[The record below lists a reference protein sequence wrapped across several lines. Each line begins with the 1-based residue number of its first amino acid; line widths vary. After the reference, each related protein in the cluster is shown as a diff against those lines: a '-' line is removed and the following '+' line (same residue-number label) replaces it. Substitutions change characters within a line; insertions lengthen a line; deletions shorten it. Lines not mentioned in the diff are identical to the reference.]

1 MVSLCIHNFIENFV
15 PEKTIVGNNS
25 NKKYNL
31 VCREWFTHLNDE
43 NIKRN
48 TLPNKKIQMN
58 VILIIT
64 KQERNNP
71 HIMIWKNILLE
82 MVMMMILKLCINS
95 KVVFDMVIESA
106 THNLKLDMIKQWTK
120 SIIQKMM
127 VIK

>member
-1 MVSLCIHNFIENFV
+1 
-15 PEKTIVGNNS
+15 
-25 NKKYNL
+25 
-31 VCREWFTHLNDE
+31 
-43 NIKRN
+43 
-48 TLPNKKIQMN
+48 MN

-120 SIIQKMM
+120 
-127 VIK
+127 